1 MNKTGENPSPGSLP
15 LVILPLHVWNEGNQ
29 GTIFSIDLCLSLYPC
44 FLKLGFP
51 GGSDSKES
59 ACDTGGQGSIPELGR
74 YPGEG
79 NGNPLQYSCLD
90 QGTWWTTVHEATK
103 GETEQ
108 QQPVLILDPCY
119 LI

>member
-1 MNKTGENPSPGSLP
+1 MICYDTFKYIYYIY
-15 LVILPLHVWNEGNQ
+15 V
-29 GTIFSIDLCLSLYPC
+29 F
-44 FLKLGFP
+44 GFP
-51 GGSDSKES
+51 GSSSGKES
-59 ACDTGGQGSIPELGR
+59 ACNVGDPDLIPALGR